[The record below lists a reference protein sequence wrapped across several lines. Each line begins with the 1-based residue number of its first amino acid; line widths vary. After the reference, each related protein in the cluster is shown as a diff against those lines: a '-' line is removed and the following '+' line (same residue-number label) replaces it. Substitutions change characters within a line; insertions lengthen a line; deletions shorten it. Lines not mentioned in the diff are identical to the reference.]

1 MFFMVFPVYDS
12 YSYQIEKN
20 KIKIQKYIKIYV
32 HLQQEHPKNTNPKLR
47 KSKNTCPDFLRFS
60 CPFLS
65 TKHKHKSISN
75 KNTNTNLAADLLRFS
90 HTTKPRYIKSQL
102 KPRFSHLSINNETSS
117 K

>member
-47 KSKNTCPDFLRFS
+47 KSKNTCPDFLALS
-60 CPFLS
+60 CQP
-65 TKHKHKSISN
+65 
-75 KNTNTNLAADLLRFS
+75 NTNTNRS
-90 HTTKPRYIKSQL
+90 PTRTQ
-102 KPRFSHLSINNETSS
+102 TQT
-117 K
+117 